1 MEKKQNILKYRERL
15 DQTLALPDL
24 VSENSVEALINHQ
37 LLHSSPCEIEG
48 WFLVFW
54 PDGFHFIGTFRVEVV
69 VYKSGEILFSFVC
82 ARARACF
89 PPFPPFAQQFPVT
102 QIPGPLSGRIP

>member
-24 VSENSVEALINHQ
+24 VSENSVKALINHQ

-48 WFLVFW
+48 WFFIW
-54 PDGFHFIGTFRVEVV
+54 PDGFHFIGTFRVEVLV
-69 VYKSGEILFSFVC
+69 HESGELIVFFHVLCCAVCVFSLCPTVPSC
-82 ARARACF
+82 IDPC
-89 PPFPPFAQQFPVT
+89 T
-102 QIPGPLSGRIP
+102 S